1 MRRLRQDDLVQVLAG
16 RDRGKRGQVRRVLP
30 DRQRVLVQ
38 GVNVVKKHMRPRQLG
53 TQAGIIEMEAP
64 IHWSNVA
71 LVCPDCDRPTRV
83 GFRLRPDDVK
93 VRYCKRCEEDL
104 D

>member
-1 MRRLRQDDLVQVLAG
+1 MRRLRATTSCRCWPAG
-16 RDRGKRGQVRRVLP
+16 TGASAARCAGSCRTASAFWSRGERR
-30 DRQRVLVQ
+30 QE
-38 GVNVVKKHMRPRQLG
+38 HMRPRQLG

-93 VRYCKRCEEDL
+93 VRYCKRCEEEL